1 MDNFDKREEAKR
13 EKALNDNL
21 QLHGEIEDLKKQVK
35 DEQEKYEVRE
45 SAIRPI
51 LVEKVKEHETV
62 DNK

>member
-13 EKALNDNL
+13 EKALNETL
-21 QLHGEIEDLKKQVK
+21 QLHGEIEDLKQQLKN
-35 DEQEKYEVRE
+35 EQEKYEVRE

-51 LVEKVKEHETV
+51 LVEKVREHEKV